1 MPRGRPWQ
9 DEAMSSPPRSAGK
22 STRGFAPRVVPLG
35 DGAVM
40 AELADTLDLDANASA
55 HRIAADVRRNAPEWV
70 VDVMPALVTVTVH
83 FAAETATDAAAH
95 RNGATRLLL
104 EALEREG
111 GEPAAAPG
119 RTVEIPVCYELPHAL
134 DLAEIAA
141 VTGLSAAEVVRAHVE
156 SSHRVLMIGFVPG
169 HPYIGG
175 LDARLAVPRRATPR
189 PRMERGAVAIANGQT
204 SIYPFV
210 TPGGWNVI
218 GRTPL
223 ALFDPDRDRPSLLEA
238 GDAVVFVPISPTEF
252 ERRTGARGR

>member
-1 MPRGRPWQ
+1 MSSLPRGADKPKQ
-9 DEAMSSPPRSAGK
+9 
-22 STRGFAPRVVPLG
+22 GFAPRVVPLG

-40 AELADTLDLDANASA
+40 AELADTLDLDANAAA

-70 VDVMPALVTVTVH
+70 VDVTPALVTVTVH

-111 GEPAAAPG
+111 GAPAAPPG
-119 RTVEIPVCYELPHAL
+119 RTVQIPVCYELPHAL
-134 DLAEIAA
+134 DLAEVAA
-141 VTGLSAAEVVRAHVE
+141 LTGLSDAEVVRTHVD
-156 SSHRVLMIGFVPG
+156 SRHRVLMIGFVPG

-175 LDARLAVPRRATPR
+175 LDARLAVPRRANPR
-189 PRMERGAVAIANGQT
+189 PRMEAGSVAIANAQT
-204 SIYPFV
+204 AIYPFV

-223 ALFDPDRDRPSLLEA
+223 ALFDPGRDRPSLLEA
-238 GDAVVFVPISPTEF
+238 GDAVVFEPISLAEF
-252 ERRTGARGR
+252 ERLAGGRGR